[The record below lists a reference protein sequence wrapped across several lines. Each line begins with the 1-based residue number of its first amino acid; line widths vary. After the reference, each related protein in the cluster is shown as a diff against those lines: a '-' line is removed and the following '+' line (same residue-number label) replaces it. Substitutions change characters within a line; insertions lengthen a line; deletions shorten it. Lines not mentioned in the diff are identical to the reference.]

1 MIIFFACL
9 SAVLQHLSQA
19 GNEKFAGLAGLSISF
34 ALSVTQSLNWTV
46 RMASDLEASF
56 IAVERVNQYT
66 NETTGV
72 PQEASRETNIDADAG
87 SDWPRNGHIVFK
99 GVSLRYRGN
108 LPRVLKKIDLDI
120 PPGSKVGVVGRTGSG
135 KVCLFMSNCSLIFL
149 HINLTLCLDY
159 STLYIFH
166 LFPINDTQS
175 TLVVALLRLVELDE
189 GTIDIDGIDTSK
201 LGLKKLRSGIAI
213 IPQDPTLFSGTIR
226 SNLDPF
232 GEHDEARLWSVVDR
246 VGLLS
251 SGGMSRASSVSSF
264 GVLSTDGSDT
274 GIGNNGPATTTGHGV
289 GTSGG
294 IRSLNSPVAEGGSNL
309 SVGQRQLLVIA
320 RALLSQC
327 RIVVMDEA
335 TASIDASTDA
345 RIQQV
350 MRTEFRDATVLTI
363 AHRIN
368 TIADSTHIL
377 GLADGK
383 VEEFDSPAAL
393 LEREN
398 GLYKG
403 LVEAWERENKIAS

>member
-1 MIIFFACL
+1 MFILVQLLSYFPAYKLFYSSALITQHFIIL
-9 SAVLQHLSQA
+9 
-19 GNEKFAGLAGLSISF
+19 
-34 ALSVTQSLNWTV
+34 
-46 RMASDLEASF
+46 
-56 IAVERVNQYT
+56 
-66 NETTGV
+66 
-72 PQEASRETNIDADAG
+72 
-87 SDWPRNGHIVFK
+87 
-99 GVSLRYRGN
+99 
-108 LPRVLKKIDLDI
+108 
-120 PPGSKVGVVGRTGSG
+120 
-135 KVCLFMSNCSLIFL
+135 
-149 HINLTLCLDY
+149 
-159 STLYIFH
+159 H
-166 LFPINDTQS
+166 LFPINNTQS
-175 TLVVALLRLVELDE
+175 TLVVALLRLVELDT
-189 GTIDIDGIDTSK
+189 GTIEIDGIDISL

-264 GVLSTDGSDT
+264 GVLSAAGSD
-274 GIGNNGPATTTGHGV
+274 ATGHGI

-350 MRTEFRDATVLTI
+350 MRTEFREATVLTI

-377 GLADGK
+377 GLVSGK

-393 LEREN
+393 LSREN

-403 LVEAWERENKIAS
+403 LVEARENKIAS

>member
-1 MIIFFACL
+1 M
-9 SAVLQHLSQA
+9 
-19 GNEKFAGLAGLSISF
+19 
-34 ALSVTQSLNWTV
+34 
-46 RMASDLEASF
+46 
-56 IAVERVNQYT
+56 
-66 NETTGV
+66 
-72 PQEASRETNIDADAG
+72 
-87 SDWPRNGHIVFK
+87 
-99 GVSLRYRGN
+99 
-108 LPRVLKKIDLDI
+108 
-120 PPGSKVGVVGRTGSG
+120 
-135 KVCLFMSNCSLIFL
+135 
-149 HINLTLCLDY
+149 
-159 STLYIFH
+159 
-166 LFPINDTQS
+166 
-175 TLVVALLRLVELDE
+175 VALLRLVELDE
-189 GTIDIDGIDTSK
+189 GTIAIDGNDISQ

-232 GEHDEARLWSVVDR
+232 SEHDEARLWSVVDR

-264 GVLSTDGSDT
+264 GALSTAGSD
-274 GIGNNGPATTTGHGV
+274 IGNIGSSTINGQTTRA
-289 GTSGG
+289 TSGG

-368 TIADSTHIL
+368 TIADSSHIL

-383 VEEFDSPAAL
+383 VVEFDSPAAL
-393 LEREN
+393 LGRES

-403 LVEAWERENKIAS
+403 LVQAWEKENKIASS

>member
-1 MIIFFACL
+1 M
-9 SAVLQHLSQA
+9 
-19 GNEKFAGLAGLSISF
+19 
-34 ALSVTQSLNWTV
+34 
-46 RMASDLEASF
+46 
-56 IAVERVNQYT
+56 
-66 NETTGV
+66 
-72 PQEASRETNIDADAG
+72 
-87 SDWPRNGHIVFK
+87 
-99 GVSLRYRGN
+99 
-108 LPRVLKKIDLDI
+108 
-120 PPGSKVGVVGRTGSG
+120 
-135 KVCLFMSNCSLIFL
+135 
-149 HINLTLCLDY
+149 
-159 STLYIFH
+159 
-166 LFPINDTQS
+166 
-175 TLVVALLRLVELDE
+175 VALLRLVELDE
-189 GTIDIDGIDTSK
+189 GKIEIDGIDVSQ

-264 GVLSTDGSDT
+264 GALSSAGSD
-274 GIGNNGPATTTGHGV
+274 IGNIGSATINGQTTRA
-289 GTSGG
+289 TSGG

-368 TIADSTHIL
+368 TIADSSHIL

-383 VEEFDSPAAL
+383 VVEFDSPAAL
-393 LEREN
+393 LGRES

-403 LVEAWERENKIAS
+403 LVQAWEKENKIASS

>member
-1 MIIFFACL
+1 MHVNTTLLPWLLIIL
-9 SAVLQHLSQA
+9 SSTHL
-19 GNEKFAGLAGLSISF
+19 
-34 ALSVTQSLNWTV
+34 
-46 RMASDLEASF
+46 
-56 IAVERVNQYT
+56 
-66 NETTGV
+66 
-72 PQEASRETNIDADAG
+72 
-87 SDWPRNGHIVFK
+87 
-99 GVSLRYRGN
+99 
-108 LPRVLKKIDLDI
+108 
-120 PPGSKVGVVGRTGSG
+120 
-135 KVCLFMSNCSLIFL
+135 
-149 HINLTLCLDY
+149 IN
-159 STLYIFH
+159 
-166 LFPINDTQS
+166 NTQS

-189 GTIDIDGIDTSK
+189 GTIEIDGIDISK

-232 GEHDEARLWSVVDR
+232 SEHDEARLWSVVHR

-251 SGGMSRASSVSSF
+251 TGGMSRASSVSSF
-264 GVLSTDGSDT
+264 GVLSTAGSDT
-274 GIGNNGPATTTGHGV
+274 GIGNNGSATTTGHAV
-289 GTSGG
+289 GTSAG

-383 VEEFDSPAAL
+383 VEEFDSPGAL
-393 LEREN
+393 LARDG

-403 LVEAWERENKIAS
+403 LVEAWERENTIAS

>member
-1 MIIFFACL
+1 MIT
-9 SAVLQHLSQA
+9 QH
-19 GNEKFAGLAGLSISF
+19 
-34 ALSVTQSLNWTV
+34 V
-46 RMASDLEASF
+46 
-56 IAVERVNQYT
+56 
-66 NETTGV
+66 
-72 PQEASRETNIDADAG
+72 
-87 SDWPRNGHIVFK
+87 
-99 GVSLRYRGN
+99 
-108 LPRVLKKIDLDI
+108 
-120 PPGSKVGVVGRTGSG
+120 
-135 KVCLFMSNCSLIFL
+135 
-149 HINLTLCLDY
+149 
-159 STLYIFH
+159 IFH

-189 GTIDIDGIDTSK
+189 GTIAIDGIDTSK

-264 GVLSTDGSDT
+264 GVLSTAESDT
-274 GIGNNGPATTTGHGV
+274 GFGNNGPATTGHGV

-368 TIADSTHIL
+368 TIADSSHIL

-383 VEEFDSPAAL
+383 VVEFDSPAAL
-393 LEREN
+393 LGRES

-403 LVEAWERENKIAS
+403 LVQAWEKENKIASS